1 MIQFGIPEREVINKE
16 KYPEIP
22 VLKMELVQDKG
33 FNRRFS
39 LNQNALEVLN
49 VIPGNSKV
57 IFAFDDTENK
67 AYIAKHSTEDS
78 VLVGKN
84 KAFSNKRY
92 YEYICKMKDLNSSID
107 NYFELTNPK
116 TIGDITIYELVQ
128 LSTDSEVSDS
138 HNKTILGA
146 ANNMEDYEETEEVN
160 VEETV
165 ADFEPHGDR
174 W

>member
-1 MIQFGIPEREVINKE
+1 MIQFGIPKREITKKE

-22 VLKMELVQDKG
+22 VLTMELVQSKG

-39 LNQNALEVLN
+39 LNQTALEVLGI
-49 VIPGNSKV
+49 IPGTSQV
-57 IFAFDDTENK
+57 IFAFDDIENK

-116 TIGDITIYELVQ
+116 TVGDITIYELVQ
-128 LSTDSEVSDS
+128 LSADPEINDFSNTTVSSE
-138 HNKTILGA
+138 
-146 ANNMEDYEETEEVN
+146 ANNVKDYEETEEIEI
-160 VEETV
+160 EETV
-165 ADFEPHGDR
+165 ADFEPHGDT

>member
-1 MIQFGIPEREVINKE
+1 
-16 KYPEIP
+16 
-22 VLKMELVQDKG
+22 
-33 FNRRFS
+33 
-39 LNQNALEVLN
+39 
-49 VIPGNSKV
+49 
-57 IFAFDDTENK
+57 
-67 AYIAKHSTEDS
+67 
-78 VLVGKN
+78 
-84 KAFSNKRY
+84 
-92 YEYICKMKDLNSSID
+92 MKDLNSSID